1 MLQERQVAVVA
12 PYDEVA
18 EDEESRKPTRKAPP
32 VPVNKVNNLS
42 DRQAGFWIRVGLIW
56 IRPSKATDPSR
67 KMTSDSDPTD
77 KKNKIR

>member
-32 VPVNKVNNLS
+32 VPINKVNDLS
-42 DRQAGFWIRVGLIW
+42 DRQAGLWIRMVS
-56 IRPSKATDPSR
+56 IR
-67 KMTSDSDPTD
+67 M
-77 KKNKIR
+77 